1 MVMVS
6 SSFHLMWNESENRGF
21 FVTKIILCGSM
32 NERKEN
38 ALDGAVLFPDLAFY
52 KSLIEE
58 ELTRCKEE
66 QYELPPVLALT

>member
-1 MVMVS
+1 MEHAS
-6 SSFHLMWNESENRGF
+6 R
-21 FVTKIILCGSM
+21 
-32 NERKEN
+32 NERKET
-38 ALDGAVLFPDLAFY
+38 ALDGENLFPDLAFH

>member
-1 MVMVS
+1 
-6 SSFHLMWNESENRGF
+6 
-21 FVTKIILCGSM
+21 M
-32 NERKEN
+32 NERKEK